1 MINYLNNTY
10 RLPDN
15 SIRPGETP
23 SDGLMVTRK
32 VKKDDTKVGVPFK
45 PGSKV
50 AYQVYTVTDVDED
63 GNISIPKA
71 SGDGYVVVLGKAF
84 YLTDGGDAL

>member
-32 VKKDDTKVGVPFK
+32 VKSGDTKVGVPFK

-63 GNISIPKA
+63 GNITIPSV